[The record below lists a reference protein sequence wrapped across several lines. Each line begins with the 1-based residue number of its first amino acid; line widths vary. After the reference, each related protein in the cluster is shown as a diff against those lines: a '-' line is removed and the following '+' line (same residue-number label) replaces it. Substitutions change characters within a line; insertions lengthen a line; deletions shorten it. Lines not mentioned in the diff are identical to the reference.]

1 MYSTLHY
8 ILIAKF
14 WSFFITI
21 LRYITSQEIEILLNI
36 QFRFFYISITIS
48 FIIITIS
55 IIYRFTSKKFPTYHK
70 TYSTSHTRRRII
82 FQYYAYQE
90 KRKKWNIT
98 TLCKR
103 NKKRIQGKFRQ
114 FLLDGSL
121 TMDVFIAIFFFAIP
135 LCRFCAKWQ
144 INLLLS
150 VCLAKTQRLN
160 CFQLGHVCTFT
171 IEFKCLRM
179 YFYTL
184 LRRLHI

>member
-1 MYSTLHY
+1 MK
-8 ILIAKF
+8 AKV
-14 WSFFITI
+14 SFFILFT
-21 LRYITSQEIEILLNI
+21 
-36 QFRFFYISITIS
+36 RFLKNGTFFCHQVGQIKS
-48 FIIITIS
+48 
-55 IIYRFTSKKFPTYHK
+55 YRALDQCVLKEVARSNFGEG
-70 TYSTSHTRRRII
+70 
-82 FQYYAYQE
+82 YQA
-90 KRKKWNIT
+90 
-98 TLCKR
+98 
-103 NKKRIQGKFRQ
+103 
-114 FLLDGSL
+114 FLLKIKRTSS
-121 TMDVFIAIFFFAIP
+121 FFAIP

>member
-1 MYSTLHY
+1 MPLDVLNSALHFNCE
-8 ILIAKF
+8 ILILFYCNLKIYYF
-14 WSFFITI
+14 TRNWNFFEHTCQI
-21 LRYITSQEIEILLNI
+21 
-36 QFRFFYISITIS
+36 FYIIFYHGI

-55 IIYRFTSKKFPTYHK
+55 IIYRFTSTKKFPTYHK
-70 TYSTSHTRRRII
+70 TYSTSHTRREII

-179 YFYTL
+179 YF
-184 LRRLHI
+184 IPC